1 MECFVL
7 LRKQRSQCGQTPIGI
22 AFSHSSFLPRAAA
35 RSPEP
40 GAAPARGVTLA
51 QPLPFRRR
59 CWAARPPPSRGAPR
73 RRAGGLRH
81 GGGAGAAGPGCGPR
95 QRSAA
100 AAQVRRDGAG
110 DEGPGLRSALIV
122 GVARRGCG
130 VGRAAEASCWR
141 AMSSAERPKRP
152 LSAYF
157 RFLRDNQ
164 PAFRQQ
170 NPDLNSLE
178 LVKKLAGVWR
188 ELPASQKQVYEE
200 ARKTDW
206 RKYEEQLAAYKAQ
219 LTPAQAAALK
229 EERRKRLAKRRSFRI
244 KRELT
249 VLGKPK
255 RPRSGFNIFVSENF
269 QQSKGLSPTA
279 KLKQLFETWQNLSSS
294 QKQPYLQLAQDDKV
308 RYQNEMKSWEAKM
321 IELGREDLIR
331 SREQRPKKKTDT
343 AQESSKASL
352 RESLAK
358 LKLKKSE
365 E

>member
-1 MECFVL
+1 MAAALAL
-7 LRKQRSQCGQTPIGI
+7 LG
-22 AFSHSSFLPRAAA
+22 RAAGLVNGA
-35 RSPEP
+35 RQ
-40 GAAPARGVTLA
+40 L
-51 QPLPFRRR
+51 F
-59 CWAARPPPSRGAPR
+59 
-73 RRAGGLRH
+73 
-81 GGGAGAAGPGCGPR
+81 
-95 QRSAA
+95 
-100 AAQVRRDGAG
+100 
-110 DEGPGLRSALIV
+110 
-122 GVARRGCG
+122 RGCG
-130 VGRAAEASCWR
+130 IGRAAEAGCCR

-170 NPDLNSLE
+170 NPELNSLE

-321 IELGREDLIR
+321 VELGREDLIR

-343 AQESSKASL
+343 AQEGSKASL